1 MTLTLRRWLAALGV
15 RTDGGRDAVLAGAVA
30 LVSVALFL
38 GVERVVASEAGTTFG
53 AGPGAVVV
61 TAGERAAVLAV
72 LVAQAACLVVRRRY
86 PVACLALTVGGQV
99 ALLVLLP
106 SYLSFQAPA
115 TLVAAYSAGAY
126 APRRRGLVAAAL
138 AAAGQALVLFA
149 LGGVGT
155 LGTSG
160 AAYVAQAAGALLN
173 ALATYLVAALVGEYV
188 ATRRSLLAELHDRVQ
203 RAEREREALA
213 ASAVLEERGR
223 MARELHDVAAHHLSG
238 IVVQA
243 AAAER
248 LVDRDPERAKESMRR
263 IRAQGRETLDNLR
276 LVVGLL
282 RGSGDAEP
290 APQPTLA
297 DLPALI
303 DDARAA
309 GAVVRDE
316 VRGDAWDLSPTAQLT
331 VFRVLQEALS
341 NARRHGPGRPVEV
354 LLEYGQTELVLTVR
368 NAVPPG
374 SPRSDGDPP
383 GHGVIGMTER
393 ATMVGG
399 TLVAGLR
406 PDGAWRVRLTVP
418 RTGPVDRRAAPARR
432 TATTGPTSAPA
443 SAAVPAADLA
453 ADPTT
458 LETP

>member
-15 RTDGGRDAVLAGAVA
+15 RTESGRDAVLAGVVA
-30 LVSVALFL
+30 LASVTLFL
-38 GVERVVASEAGTTFG
+38 GVERVVASDAGSTFG

-72 LVAQAACLVVRRRY
+72 LVLQAACLVVRRRY

-160 AAYVAQAAGALLN
+160 AAYVAQAAGALVN

-290 APQPTLA
+290 APQPTL
-297 DLPALI
+297 DDVPALL

-316 VRGDAWDLSPTAQLT
+316 VRGDPWELPPAAQLT

-354 LLEYGQTELVLTVR
+354 LREYGATDLVLTVR
-368 NAVPPG
+368 NAVPAGIPA
-374 SPRSDGDPP
+374 SAGDPP

-399 TLVAGLR
+399 TLAAGLL

-418 RTGPVDRRAAPARR
+418 RSAPPDRRAAPARPSAGGDT
-432 TATTGPTSAPA
+432 TATTTTTTTTSKEAP
-443 SAAVPAADLA
+443 
-453 ADPTT
+453 
-458 LETP
+458 